1 MFYWINRPDFPRL
14 AQGPRIPRYQIG
26 ASLELAHYWL
36 HHHVQHRREE
46 ASEPQGLWRSSKGLR
61 DFAAF
66 CGLAAMER
74 EGQSRKT
81 ILELIIGNRHV
92 KPTEIHRID
101 GGVEAILQGDALR
114 SLLDVTFHG
123 AGTIEILGGGL
134 DRRPLEVRDIAMHG
148 ATTKVTLICTG
159 PAPMLA

>member
-1 MFYWINRPDFPRL
+1 MSNTAEKKRPSRKVCGALPKACEISPRF
-14 AQGPRIPRYQIG
+14 R
-26 ASLELAHYWL
+26 
-36 HHHVQHRREE
+36 
-46 ASEPQGLWRSSKGLR
+46 
-61 DFAAF
+61 
-66 CGLAAMER
+66 GLAAKER